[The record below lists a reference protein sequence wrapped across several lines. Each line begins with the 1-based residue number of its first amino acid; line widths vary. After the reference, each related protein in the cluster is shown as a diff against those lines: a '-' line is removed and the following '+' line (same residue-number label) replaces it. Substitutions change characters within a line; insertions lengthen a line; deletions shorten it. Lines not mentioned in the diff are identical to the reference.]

1 MLYTTRIL
9 LPALLVSLLAACG
22 GNDNTTPPTRVE
34 GQETSPTLSAG
45 SNQQA
50 AERSTIELRATVQNT
65 DQNSVV
71 AYAWF
76 PASEETVFFGNASI
90 DVLAGNMAGV
100 TTVAVAEFSNS
111 RELRLL
117 TADYYL
123 SEWPAEI

>member
-45 SNQQA
+45 GDQQG
-50 AERSTIELRATVQNT
+50 AERSTIELRAMVQNT

-71 AYAWF
+71 AYAT
-76 PASEETVFFGNASI
+76 PAKISFN
-90 DVLAGNMAGV
+90 
-100 TTVAVAEFSNS
+100 SNS
-111 RELRLL
+111 LASANILVMSLARL
-117 TADYYL
+117 TRT
-123 SEWPAEI
+123 SNGFWPLITGSSAAKSIRLKV